1 MRVRLADTVFR
12 CCAYRTARNDGV
24 DVILTLRTLA
34 CTHVVIRD
42 AFASAA
48 IPIVEAHRLT
58 MRQSAA
64 CWRYSCLSDS
74 AQTVL
79 GGVGM
84 QGMRTGLFFIVAR
97 RGDRPAG
104 P

>member
-1 MRVRLADTVFR
+1 MRVRLADKVFR
-12 CCAYRTARNDGV
+12 CGAYHTARNDGV
-24 DVILTLRTLA
+24 DVILTMRTPVG
-34 CTHVVIRD
+34 THVVIRD
-42 AFASAA
+42 AFVSAA
-48 IPIVEAHRLT
+48 ISFVEAHRLT

-74 AQTVL
+74 AQAVL
-79 GGVGM
+79 GGFGM
-84 QGMRTGLFFIVAR
+84 PGMRTGLFFIVAR